1 MSTRHATHL
10 AVCVATIAFAFAHA
24 APAFIPVP
32 LPWYHPVERIWTI
45 GAHASGIAMD
55 FYGRCLFSGVVS
67 SLAAALM
74 YVFARCLPRR
84 DPGSRIVALFTF
96 WAIALPALVL
106 ALYAWRFL

>member
-1 MSTRHATHL
+1 MSTRYAAHL
-10 AVCVATIAFAFAHA
+10 TVCVATIAFAFAHA

-45 GAHASGIAMD
+45 GVHTSGIAMD

-84 DPGSRIVALFTF
+84 EPSSRIVALFTV
-96 WAIALPALVL
+96 WAIALPVLVL
-106 ALYAWRFL
+106 ASYAWRLL